1 MEHIFRAYDIRG
13 VFNEDLTVDVAA
25 RIAETFAA
33 LMGHRGRVAVGRDVR
48 VSSVAMESAVLAGV
62 VAGGME
68 AIDVGACPI
77 PVLNFHVWSEKCDAG
92 IYITASHN
100 PPEYNGI
107 RFRNPDGSGW
117 TGRNEELK
125 AMFLKGPP
133 QRPPWKGVGRLVR
146 PQGGKAAEAYMAFLR
161 GRVTAP
167 RRLKVVVDPGN
178 GAATLVAPELLR
190 RVGHEVVVING
201 EVDGTF
207 PNRSPHP
214 TEGSLGALMEAVVR
228 EHADLGVGYDGDGDR
243 CVFVD
248 DLGRVVQVE
257 KAGILLAR
265 DALKVRKG
273 KVIVNVPCSMMVE
286 DELAKDGAEVAR
298 VRVGDVFV
306 CEAVKRLGGV
316 FAMEISAHYF
326 LPQYY
331 IFDDPILATLKLIEV
346 LGRGGVRLSEAVD
359 AMASYPFVE
368 EELPCPDDVKF
379 RVNELLLEHFRARGA
394 RIDTTDGVKVIYE
407 DGWAML
413 RPSNT
418 QPLTRL
424 FAEARTRP
432 RMEQLVAEFK
442 RVFAEKLAEANGT
455 APSRP
460 APKGT
465 AMPEAK
471 PNDRPKASS
480 KPEPRPKPGPK
491 AKAKPKAKPKP
502 KPQPKP
508 GPKTKPKAK
517 PKAKPQPKPGPKTK
531 PEPKPQP
538 KPRPKPQPK
547 PEPRPRPKAAPMG
560 ARRRR

>member
-33 LMGHRGRVAVGRDVR
+33 LLGHKGRVAIGRDVR

-77 PVLNFHVWSEKCDAG
+77 PVLNYYVWSERCDAG

-117 TGRNEELK
+117 TERNEQIKSL
-125 AMFLKGPP
+125 FLKGPP
-133 QRPPWKGVGRLVR
+133 QRPRWRDVGRLVR

-167 RRLKVVVDPGN
+167 KRLKVVLDPGN

-214 TEGSLGALMEAVVR
+214 TEASLGALMEAVVR

-265 DALKVRKG
+265 DALKARKG

-306 CEAVKRLGGV
+306 CEAVKRLNGV

-326 LPQYY
+326 LPQFYV
-331 IFDDPILATLKLIEV
+331 FDDPILATIKLIEV
-346 LGRGGVRLSEAVD
+346 LGRGGGRLSEAVD

-379 RVNELLLEHFRARGA
+379 RVNDLLIEHFRSRGA
-394 RIDTTDGVKVIYE
+394 RIDTTDGVKVIFK

-432 RMEQLVAEFK
+432 RMEELVSEFK
-442 RVFAEKLAEANGT
+442 AVFAEKLAEARGT
-455 APSRP
+455 AP
-460 APKGT
+460 PK
-465 AMPEAK
+465 PEAK
-471 PNDRPKASS
+471 ATPLAKPQAKATPKATPKA
-480 KPEPRPKPGPK
+480 KPKATPKAKPKATPKAKAKTTPK
-491 AKAKPKAKPKP
+491 AKAKPKPRAAPKP
-502 KPQPKP
+502 SH
-508 GPKTKPKAK
+508 
-517 PKAKPQPKPGPKTK
+517 
-531 PEPKPQP
+531 
-538 KPRPKPQPK
+538 
-547 PEPRPRPKAAPMG
+547 
-560 ARRRR
+560 RRR

>member
-25 RIAETFAA
+25 RIGETFAA

-48 VSSVAMESAVLAGV
+48 VSSVAMHSAVIAGV
-62 VAGGME
+62 IAGGME

-77 PVLNFHVWSEKCDAG
+77 PVLNFHVWSEHCDAG

-117 TGRNEELK
+117 TDRNQELK
-125 AMFLKGPP
+125 ALFLRGPP
-133 QRPPWKGVGRLVR
+133 ERPPWRAVGRLVR

-167 RRLKVVVDPGN
+167 RRFKIVVDPGN

-190 RVGHEVVVING
+190 RVGHEVAVING

-214 TEGSLGALMEAVVR
+214 TERSLGALMEAVVR
-228 EHADLGVGYDGDGDR
+228 EHADMGVGYDGDGDR

-248 DLGRVVQVE
+248 DLGRTVQVE

-306 CEAVKRLGGV
+306 CEEVKRQKGV

-326 LPQYY
+326 LPLFY
-331 IFDDPILATLKLIEV
+331 IFDDPILATIKLMEIM
-346 LGRGGVRLSEAVD
+346 GRGDRRLSELVD

-368 EELPCPDDVKF
+368 EEMPCPDELKF
-379 RVNELLLEHFRARGA
+379 RVNDLLLVHFRSRGA
-394 RIDTTDGVKVIYE
+394 RIDTTDGVKVIFD

-418 QPLTRL
+418 QPITRL
-424 FAEARTRP
+424 FAEARTRA
-432 RMEQLVAEFK
+432 RLDQLVVEFK
-442 RVFAEKLAEANGT
+442 AVFAEKLAEARGAKDAGAGEAKVA
-455 APSRP
+455 APPRP
-460 APKGT
+460 AVKGA
-465 AMPEAK
+465 AMPK
-471 PNDRPKASS
+471 P
-480 KPEPRPKPGPK
+480 
-491 AKAKPKAKPKP
+491 
-502 KPQPKP
+502 
-508 GPKTKPKAK
+508 
-517 PKAKPQPKPGPKTK
+517 K
-531 PEPKPQP
+531 PEPKPRHSVKPRPKPEPKPRPSVKPEP
-538 KPRPKPQPK
+538 KPRPKPRPK
-547 PEPRPRPKAAPMG
+547 PKPKPKPRPRPKAAHAPARRAKG
-560 ARRRR
+560 ARDRSGTARRNR